1 MTFDAADLRA
11 RILLGEDSRWE
22 FKELVFRGDRLVGPK
37 PDALADELAAFA
49 NGRGGVLLLG
59 VTDSGQ
65 VQEVTRAQL
74 DALETAVVDLCRN
87 KIKPHIQADIRRFL
101 IEPGK
106 PVLSVEV
113 EPGYAQHDS
122 PGGAYRRIGSS
133 KQRMSSDERLR
144 LAQSRSQ
151 ARFLWFD
158 KQPVPGTGFRTLD
171 EALWKPMLDA
181 EGRLDPRRG
190 LAKLA
195 LLTSEADEEAEA
207 TVAGVLLCSRAPE
220 QWLPNACITATHY
233 RGEDPGSPQLDAQV
247 ITGPL
252 ARQVA
257 GAMAFVQ
264 RNMRVGAHKSPARI
278 DLPEYS
284 VAAVFEAVVNA
295 VAHRDYAI
303 RGSRIRL
310 SMFAD
315 RLELN
320 VPGSLPNNLTVA
332 DMAARQSTR
341 NEAIVSIL
349 ARLPVG
355 EIPGSSNRVFFMER
369 RGSGVPVIMRET
381 RALSGKEPEYRLLAD
396 SDLFL
401 TLPAAPTTANPQTV
415 RIVVREGDAG
425 VAGAQVV
432 VLYPNGDRV
441 TGTTGEDGEA
451 VLDLYSTALPV
462 MVLVAAAGRT
472 PYTDLWDASVG
483 SLCVELAALAQGGSL
498 VFPDGSGCLPGLRGS
513 LRVRED
519 EAGRATISGDLVIQ
533 EGAPQPVHFTSGEE
547 LRVRDEEGNQLLVRV
562 AAFFDPAAVLEY
574 RAPPES
580 RRGTAPSGSG
590 EGT

>member
-11 RILLGEDSRWE
+11 RIRLGEDARWE
-22 FKELVFRGDRLVGPK
+22 FKQVVFRRIRLAGPS

-59 VTDSGQ
+59 VTDSGD
-65 VQEVTRAQL
+65 VQDLTRPQL
-74 DALETAVVDLCRN
+74 DELERVVVDLCRN
-87 KIKPHIQADIRRFL
+87 KIKPPIETDIRRFL
-101 IEPGK
+101 IEAK

-144 LAQSRSQ
+144 LAQRRSQ

-158 KQPVPGTGFRTLD
+158 KQPVRGTGFRTLD

-195 LLTSEADEEAEA
+195 LLTSEAEEEAEA

-252 ARQVA
+252 PEQVA

-264 RNMRVGAHKSPARI
+264 RNMRVGAHKSPARM

-284 VAAVFEAVVNA
+284 LDAVFEALVNA

-303 RGSRIRL
+303 QGSRSRL

-332 DMAARQSTR
+332 DMSARQSTR
-341 NEAIVSIL
+341 NEAIVSVL
-349 ARLPVG
+349 ARLPVR

-369 RGSGVPVIMRET
+369 RGSGVPVIKRET

-415 RIVVREGDAG
+415 RIAVREGDTG
-425 VAGAQVV
+425 IAGAQVV
-432 VLYPNGDRV
+432 VLYPNGNRI
-441 TGTTGEDGEA
+441 TETTAEDGEA

-462 MVLVAAAGRT
+462 MVLAAAAGYAAR
-472 PYTDLWDASVG
+472 
-483 SLCVELAALAQGGSL
+483 VELWSASSQPLTLELPPRPRGGSVIL
-498 VFPDGSGCLPGLRGS
+498 PDGSGRLPPLRGS

-519 EAGRATISGDLVIQ
+519 DGGRATISGDLVIQ
-533 EGAPQPVHFTSGEE
+533 DGAPQPAHFTLGEE
-547 LRVRDEEGNQLLVRV
+547 LRVRDEEGNQLLIRV
-562 AAFFDPAAVLEY
+562 EAFFDPAAVLEY
-574 RAPPES
+574 RVPPKPQWGTVRS
-580 RRGTAPSGSG
+580 RPG
-590 EGT
+590 EET